1 MLKHFGHLAGV
12 KSRKDVVTAVE
23 WTGVELETLVRR
35 HAPALYRL
43 AYARTGNREDAED
56 ILQEVFLRLVRR
68 NPVFRD
74 EEHCRA
80 WLLRVAVNCA
90 NSLHTLRKRRNELPL
105 DESLETA
112 SEPGPEEGGVL
123 EAVLALPKK
132 YRIPVVLYY
141 YEERS
146 TAEIAS
152 ALGKN
157 EATVRTWLFRARGL
171 LREMLGEEGNYER
184 FS

>member
-1 MLKHFGHLAGV
+1 MKNG
-12 KSRKDVVTAVE
+12 SQR
-23 WTGVELETLVRR
+23 TGDSVAAAIDRYGAMV
-35 HAPALYRL
+35 YRL

-90 NSLHTLRKRRNELPL
+90 NSLHTLRKRRKELPL

-123 EAVLALPKK
+123 EEVQRLHPD
-132 YRIPVVLYY
+132 YF
-141 YEERS
+141 
-146 TAEIAS
+146 TD
-152 ALGKN
+152 
-157 EATVRTWLFRARGL
+157 GL
-171 LREMLGEEGNYER
+171 EP
-184 FS
+184 

>member
-1 MLKHFGHLAGV
+1 M
-12 KSRKDVVTAVE
+12 
-23 WTGVELETLVRR
+23 
-35 HAPALYRL
+35 
-43 AYARTGNREDAED
+43 
-56 ILQEVFLRLVRR
+56 
-68 NPVFRD
+68 
-74 EEHCRA
+74 
-80 WLLRVAVNCA
+80 
-90 NSLHTLRKRRNELPL
+90 
-105 DESLETA
+105 
-112 SEPGPEEGGVL
+112 L